1 MWVKEGCRGHEG
13 TLDGTFSGVV
23 GLGGFKVID
32 VFSDS
37 AQKFPGIVLFREQE
51 FDVVRSLGDDEID
64 QSQVLKNCVLFSN
77 KLGEV
82 VELRSYL
89 LEGLLDDLLVL
100 FPEILGELGPD
111 VVKDTNDGF
120 DSD

>member
-23 GLGGFKVID
+23 GLGRFEVVD
-32 VFSDS
+32 VVSDS
-37 AQKFPGIVLFREQE
+37 AQKFPGLVLFREQE

-82 VELRSYL
+82 VELRSDF
-89 LEGLLDDLLVL
+89 LEGLLDDLFVL
-100 FPEILGELGPD
+100 FPEILSELSSNIIE
-111 VVKDTNDGF
+111 DTDDSL

>member
-1 MWVKEGCRGHEG
+1 LWVKEGCRGHEG

-23 GLGGFKVID
+23 GLGRFEVVDD
-32 VFSDS
+32 VSDS
-37 AQKFPGIVLFREQE
+37 AQKFPGLVLFREQE

-82 VELRSYL
+82 VELRSDF
-89 LEGLLDDLLVL
+89 LEGLLDDLFVL
-100 FPEILGELGPD
+100 FPEILGKLGPD
-111 VVKDTNDGF
+111 VVKNTDDGF